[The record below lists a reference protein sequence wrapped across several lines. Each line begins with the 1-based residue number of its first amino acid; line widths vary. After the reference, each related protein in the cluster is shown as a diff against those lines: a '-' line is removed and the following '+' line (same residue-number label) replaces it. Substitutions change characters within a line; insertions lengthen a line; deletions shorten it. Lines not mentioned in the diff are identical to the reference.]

1 MAEKNA
7 ESKQKS
13 KRVAAS
19 FTKKQIEIIKSL
31 VGAGYGRS
39 APDVISKIV
48 SSWLFDNNYID
59 KNEENEVKNN
69 NGK

>member
-1 MAEKNA
+1 MVEKRVAN
-7 ESKQKS
+7 KQKS

-48 SSWLFDNNYID
+48 ASWLFDNDYID
-59 KNEENEVKNN
+59 KNEENEVKNS